1 MVYSLLRWSSV
12 HGDWLLSFTVAL
24 FSVSKGVTL
33 GGTPLERKGKKGTG
47 KREKASWSLGVKNEG
62 KGKWKKKSWRSILDE
77 ARRNR
82 GSEQISTACL
92 LLGHAKCDGLVS
104 VMPAQ
109 LVSSSLGER
118 ASRIFKQQPVAIL
131 LDARFRVNDAAFTPQ
146 NHMTDY

>member
-1 MVYSLLRWSSV
+1 M
-12 HGDWLLSFTVAL
+12 
-24 FSVSKGVTL
+24 
-33 GGTPLERKGKKGTG
+33 
-47 KREKASWSLGVKNEG
+47 
-62 KGKWKKKSWRSILDE
+62 KKSWRSILDE

-104 VMPAQ
+104 VMLAQ

>member
-1 MVYSLLRWSSV
+1 MTAMP
-12 HGDWLLSFTVAL
+12 SFLVM
-24 FSVSKGVTL
+24 TL
-33 GGTPLERKGKKGTG
+33 GCKHPQFAIAPSKYPALEHHLERKSGNREKRKGG
-47 KREKASWSLGVKNEG
+47 KASWSLGVKNEG

-77 ARRNR
+77 AQRNR